1 MPGIIVGT
9 GDSPVNETGV
19 VSALG
24 SSHDS
29 SLQGAVSPIGRQ
41 SGQIALTVVRQ
52 GAWYMYP
59 FPRGLAPVS

>member
-19 VSALG
+19 ASALG

-41 SGQIALTVVRQ
+41 SGQIALTVGSQ
-52 GAWYMYP
+52 GAW
-59 FPRGLAPVS
+59 